1 MHNETVFELIS
12 KMYSE
17 MQEGYKKINKIL
29 DKIESKLENNTVLLE
44 DANVNIKTLA
54 EVQGAFSE

>member
-1 MHNETVFELIS
+1 MDNDKIFDLIS
-12 KMYSE
+12 KMYCE
-17 MQEGYKKINKIL
+17 MQEGFKKVNKRL

-44 DANVNIKTLA
+44 NANANIKTLA